1 MDVDEQ
7 DRLDMARL
15 ALGDDAA
22 LNDLMARHAQ
32 RLLQYLI
39 RALQN
44 EDDANDI
51 AQETFVRVFC
61 CRKKFDARRKF
72 STWLYTIASNLVRG
86 RYRWRARHPQVSLD
100 ATNEATGIK
109 FGELFPEPVP
119 SPSEAAQKEERA
131 RAVRRA
137 VAALPEKWRLPLIMA
152 EYEGKSHA
160 EIAEILGCSP
170 KAVEVRIYHA
180 RRQLRASVAQIL
192 ETASVRV
199 T

>member
-61 CRKKFDARRKF
+61 HRKKFDAHRKF
-72 STWLYTIASNLVRG
+72 SIWLYTIASHLVRD
-86 RYRWRARHPQVSLD
+86 RYRWRARHPQVSLE
-100 ATNEATGIK
+100 ASNEATGNR
-109 FGELFPEPVP
+109 FGESFPEPAP
-119 SPSEAAQKEERA
+119 SPSEAAQKGEQA

-137 VAALPEKWRLPLIMA
+137 VAALPEKWRLPLILA
-152 EYEGKSHA
+152 EYEDKSHT

-180 RRQLRASVAQIL
+180 RRQLRESIASIL
-192 ETASVRV
+192 ETA
-199 T
+199 